1 VILSSRSTAD
11 GAPGSVPVAT
21 VMQRPTTRLQQG
33 IRKPKSYTDGMVRW
47 CMLAT
52 SSIDEPSTLGEVL
65 SDRNWVTTMDSEHQA
80 LLQNKTWHP
89 LPPPEGKNII
99 GCKWVYKIKRKAD
112 GTIDRYKARLI
123 AKG

>member
-1 VILSSRSTAD
+1 
-11 GAPGSVPVAT
+11 
-21 VMQRPTTRLQQG
+21 MQAE
-33 IRKPKSYTDGMVRW
+33 SYTDGMVRY

-52 SSIDEPSTLGEVL
+52 SSADEPSTLGEAL
-65 SDRNWVTTMDSEHQA
+65 SDRNWVTAMDSEHQA